1 MTYSTPTASLANPAP
16 RRVGD
21 LGKNLDMNPALA
33 ACIEKALVRTY
44 PKGAILMSEGDPGGF
59 LLLVMSGRVKVYNS
73 DEKGRELVL
82 DECGPGEILGEIAMD
97 GGTRC
102 ASVMATETT
111 RCAMLTHADLSE
123 RLATDPVLAMELIE
137 LLIQRARAATHRAKE
152 FALAN
157 VYQRVARLLESL
169 ARPEADGTAKV
180 CEGLSRQAL
189 ADRVGA
195 SRDMVRRVLNTLIE
209 GEYLEVEGRSVRL
222 LKKLP
227 TDW

>member
-1 MTYSTPTASLANPAP
+1 MHPASLAPTTP
-16 RRVGD
+16 RFADDPGI
-21 LGKNLDMNPALA
+21 NPALA
-33 ACIEKALVRTY
+33 ACIESATVRSY

-59 LLLVMSGRVKVYNS
+59 LLLVLSGRVKVYNS
-73 DEKGRELVL
+73 DEKGRALVL

-102 ASVMATETT
+102 ASVMTTETT
-111 RCAMLTHADLSE
+111 RCAMLSHAELSK
-123 RLATDPVLAMELIE
+123 RLTADPALAMALIE

-152 FALAN
+152 LALAN

-169 ARPEADGTAKV
+169 AQSQAEGDVKV
-180 CEGLSRQAL
+180 CHGLSRQDI

-195 SRDMVRRVLNTLIE
+195 SRDMVRRVFNTLIE
-209 GEYLEVEGRSVRL
+209 GNYLEVEGRNIRL

-227 TDW
+227 ADW